1 MYTLY
6 YAPGACS
13 LASHI
18 TLEEAGVGYCP
29 VRVDFSRSEQRGE
42 DYRAINSK
50 ARVPSLVT
58 PRGILTETPAILA
71 FLAQSHPDAGL
82 APLDDSFE
90 FASMQAFNSYL
101 CSTVHVA
108 HAHRGRAARWTDDPQ
123 VIEALAVKVP
133 ANMTECFALIEATM
147 LRGPWVM
154 GEDYTVADPYLF
166 TVTRWLERD
175 GLSVDR
181 FPGVRDHRD
190 RMLRRPATRTV
201 LEREGG
207 GA

>member
-42 DYRAINSK
+42 DYRTINPK

-58 PRGILTETPAILA
+58 PRGILTETPAVLA

-90 FASMQAFNSYL
+90 FASMQSFNSYL

-133 ANMTECFALIEATM
+133 ANMIECFALIEATM

-175 GLSVDR
+175 GVSVDR

-190 RMLRRPATRTV
+190 RMLRRPATGTV